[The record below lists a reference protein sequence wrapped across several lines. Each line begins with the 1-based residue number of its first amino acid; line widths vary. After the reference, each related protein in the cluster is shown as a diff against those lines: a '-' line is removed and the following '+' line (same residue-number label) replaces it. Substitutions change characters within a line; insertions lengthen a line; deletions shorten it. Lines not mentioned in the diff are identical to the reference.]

1 MEQSQQEK
9 KKKKKEDI
17 EIEISPDAMK
27 VFLQINSSGKEGSL
41 IDVNII
47 MHKLWNAGV
56 VHGIKG
62 EVISQIIE
70 QKIVGEPILVAEGK
84 FPVNGD
90 DAIIEY
96 RFTKALKP
104 KLLTD
109 LAGRVDY
116 RDLGLIENVKRGEIL
131 ATKRLATKGISGIT
145 VTGKEVSARD
155 GSDIPLP
162 AGQNTGII
170 ENDTATRQASIIST
184 ANGYVVWKESK
195 IGVETVYRVKGDVN
209 MNVGNIHFIG
219 TVEIDGDVREGFR
232 VISEENVIINGG
244 IDNAT
249 IRAEKNIEVK
259 YGIRGKRGYIYAKGD
274 LKSKFIENTTVE
286 VKGDVVVSD
295 AIINSNVDAGG
306 NVLVLEGK
314 KGVIVGGRIR
324 AGREVNAKNI
334 GSISGVL
341 TEIEVGIDP
350 SLRQEMLALE
360 EMVKIEQEELRE
372 VKLKSNILT
381 TQGKKDEALICLKEC
396 KELEE
401 SLKSGIEALNQIK
414 KHIAANPAGKVSVV
428 EQINPGVSLTIRTK
442 TLLLKI
448 DYKKITFIE
457 KLGEIENIS
466 YEEPTIKS
474 KEEKG
479 KKLAYWEREI
489 AVKT

>member
-27 VFLQINSSGKEGSL
+27 VFLQINSSVAEGSL

-62 EVISQIIE
+62 EVILQIIE

-84 FPVNGD
+84 PSINGD
-90 DAIIEY
+90 DAIIDY

-104 KLLTD
+104 RLLTD

-131 ATKRLATKGISGIT
+131 ATKRAATKGVSGIT
-145 VTGKEVSARD
+145 VTGKSVSARD

-162 AGQNTGII
+162 VGQNTEII
-170 ENDTATRQASIIST
+170 ENGTAIIST

-286 VKGDVVVSD
+286 VKGDVIVSD
-295 AIINSNVDAGG
+295 AIIHSNVDAGG
-306 NVLVLEGK
+306 NVIVLEGK
-314 KGVIVGGRIR
+314 KGVIIGGRIR
-324 AGREVNAKNI
+324 AGGEVNAKNI
-334 GSISGVL
+334 GSISEVL

-360 EMVKIEQEELRE
+360 EMVEIEQEELRE

-381 TQGKKDEALICLKEC
+381 TQGKKDEALICLKER

-457 KLGEIENIS
+457 KLGEIENLP

-474 KEEKG
+474 KEDKG

-489 AVKT
+489 RAKP